1 MTERISIKEIEPD
14 AYKAMYE
21 LENYTKKS
29 EIPIELSEL
38 IKIRASQ
45 INGCG
50 YCVDMHIKHAMTGG
64 ENENRILALP
74 AWKKSSL
81 FTEKEKSALQI
92 TEEITLISTNGLKT
106 ETYSSAINL
115 FGEKQLAQLI
125 MQIVVINAWNRIAV
139 STKMIYK

>member
-1 MTERISIKEIEPD
+1 MTERISIKEIEPN

-50 YCVDMHIKHAMTGG
+50 YCVDMHTEHAMTGG

-74 AWKKSSL
+74 GWKKSHL

-92 TEEITLISTNGLKT
+92 TEEITLISNNGLKT
-106 ETYSSAINL
+106 ETYNNAINL

-125 MQIVVINAWNRIAV
+125 MQIVVINSWNRIAIA
-139 STKMIYK
+139 TKLIYK

>member
-1 MTERISIKEIEPD
+1 MTERISIKEIEPN

-50 YCVDMHIKHAMTGG
+50 YCVDMHTEHAMTGG

-74 AWKKSSL
+74 TWKKSHL

-92 TEEITLISTNGLKT
+92 TEEITLISNNGLKT
-106 ETYSSAINL
+106 ETYSNAINL

-125 MQIVVINAWNRIAV
+125 MQIVVINSWNRIAIA
-139 STKMIYK
+139 TKMIYK